1 MKKYT
6 RYQIKKNN
14 LKFIEIHDIVKKD
27 FSFRC
32 YIQLKSGE
40 INENKESIYITNR
53 NQLEKKFKYWYTIL
67 YFYYWIITFLEN
79 R

>member
-6 RYQIKKNN
+6 KFEIQKNN
-14 LKFIEIHDIVKKD
+14 LKFIEIHDIVKQD

-32 YIQLKSGE
+32 YIELKSCK

-53 NQLEKKFKYWYTIL
+53 NQLEKK
-67 YFYYWIITFLEN
+67 
-79 R
+79 